1 MANSVEHTEV
11 LRCLHQCAESLQV
24 KVVKVVSVVLQTKSY
39 KSNNVDEIKGWFSNL
54 KYWFHG
60 KSELSSLILTN
71 YKYIFVSKLFKVCTS
86 VYKISITKYI
96 HTNERQAVRPFWPR
110 TKAFILRL
118 MCAWGQTLCVKI
130 RIKDNN
136 HYYSGE
142 IVNCHAINSNIS
154 FSKKRWFGH
163 IKENNYFLLLFWMFF
178 WPTQSNFVIST

>member
-1 MANSVEHTEV
+1 MEV
-11 LRCLHQCAESLQV
+11 
-24 KVVKVVSVVLQTKSY
+24 VVWYFKQSY
-39 KSNNVDEIKGWFSNL
+39 KSNNVGEIKGWFSNL

-118 MCAWGQTLCVKI
+118 MCAWGHTLCVKI

-136 HYYSGE
+136 HYFSGQ

-154 FSKKRWFGH
+154 LSKKDNSGTY
-163 IKENNYFLLLFWMFF
+163 IKENNYFLLLFWIFF
-178 WPTQSNFVIST
+178 QPTQSNFVIST

>member
-1 MANSVEHTEV
+1 MG
-11 LRCLHQCAESLQV
+11 
-24 KVVKVVSVVLQTKSY
+24 
-39 KSNNVDEIKGWFSNL
+39 EIKGWFSNL

-71 YKYIFVSKLFKVCTS
+71 YKYIFVSKLFKVCTTTS

-96 HTNERQAVRPFWPR
+96 HTNERQAVRPFWPG

-118 MCAWGQTLCVKI
+118 MCAWGHTLCVKI

-142 IVNCHAINSNIS
+142 IVNCHAVNSNIS
-154 FSKKRWFGH
+154 LSKKMIRARKRKQLFSPFNLNVLPTNS
-163 IKENNYFLLLFWMFF
+163 IQLCYFDIDFW
-178 WPTQSNFVIST
+178 QSVPDDCFVMLHNFISYNLTI

>member
-1 MANSVEHTEV
+1 MG
-11 LRCLHQCAESLQV
+11 
-24 KVVKVVSVVLQTKSY
+24 
-39 KSNNVDEIKGWFSNL
+39 EIKGWFSNL

-118 MCAWGQTLCVKI
+118 MCAWGHTLCVKI

-136 HYYSGE
+136 HYFSGE

-154 FSKKRWFGH
+154 LSKKDNSGTMH
-163 IKENNYFLLLFWMFF
+163 IHQRKQLFSTFILNVLPTNSIQLCYFDIDFW
-178 WPTQSNFVIST
+178 QSVPDDCFVMLHNFISYNLTI

>member
-1 MANSVEHTEV
+1 MG
-11 LRCLHQCAESLQV
+11 
-24 KVVKVVSVVLQTKSY
+24 
-39 KSNNVDEIKGWFSNL
+39 EIKGWFSNL
-54 KYWFHG
+54 KYWFYG

-96 HTNERQAVRPFWPR
+96 HTNERQAVRPFWPG

-118 MCAWGQTLCVKI
+118 MCAWGHTLCVKI

-136 HYYSGE
+136 HYFSGE

-154 FSKKRWFGH
+154 LSKKDNSGTMH
-163 IKENNYFLLLFWMFF
+163 IHQRKQLFSTFILNDLPANLIQLCYFDIDFW
-178 WPTQSNFVIST
+178 QSVPDDCFVMLHNFISYNLTI